1 MHPVVK
7 SFRNNFVEGRFAIV
21 LTTLFVIV
29 MRVVLFY
36 KKGLPEISV
45 ADDNYL
51 WDYISHLFD
60 NPLISFI

>member
-51 WDYISHLFD
+51 WD
-60 NPLISFI
+60 